1 MGLDPSPSTAAP
13 GEGISHT
20 GQGNPAQAVANLRTS
35 SASNV
40 GADKDSEKRGRQAI
54 ETYKLRDQ
62 QKLEDTPAPMQYPA
76 WTA

>member
-13 GEGISHT
+13 GEGISYT
-20 GQGNPAQAVANLRTS
+20 GQGNPAQAVAYLRTS

-40 GADKDSEKRGRQAI
+40 GADKDSEKRRRQAI

-62 QKLEDTPAPMQYPA
+62 QELEDTPAPMQYPA